1 MCLSRFLIPCSH
13 ILTSQKRTV
22 NEVDF
27 YSKSA
32 LKFLS
37 LTPSCCEG
45 YHPPGTPLSPCSS
58 NESLSKSTEKV
69 KIDMKGCSDLVFYQS
84 HLQPHLYTDLAKDYM
99 DYLADARAAIRD
111 CRLRCLCWS
120 HLYNGEDPPCTEVTS
135 DRYRSPSSNSVSAL
149 NGHLPNRSN
158 SDISGNLKVSNE
170 LPTCRSRSTTDFERN
185 KSEVDLGY
193 FIKTLFQKLEN
204 MPQNSFYVNIVLTG
218 VLTRLAH
225 YPQPLLKS
233 FLLNYNMV
241 LKPGVRSLFQVSFQT
256 G

>member
-1 MCLSRFLIPCSH
+1 MLCTSRFLIPCSH

-32 LKFLS
+32 IKFLS

-45 YHPPGTPLSPCSS
+45 YHTPETPLSPYSS
-58 NESLSKSTEKV
+58 DECLSRSAEKV
-69 KIDMKGCSDLVFYQS
+69 KIDVKGHSDLVFYQS
-84 HLQPHLYTDLAKDYM
+84 HLQPMPYVGVSKDYM
-99 DYLADARAAIRD
+99 EYLADARLAIRD

-120 HLYNGEDPPCTEVTS
+120 HLYDGEDPSSSEAELIDS
-135 DRYRSPSSNSVSAL
+135 NRSHSSSTVASM

-158 SDISGNLKVSNE
+158 SDVSSSL
-170 LPTCRSRSTTDFERN
+170 LPSQQPSRSRSLSDFE
-185 KSEVDLGY
+185 KSKKDVDLGL
-193 FIKTLFQKLEN
+193 FIKTLFHKLEN

-218 VLTRLAH
+218 VLTRLSH

-241 LKPGVRSLFQVSFQT
+241 LKPGVRSMFQVRI
-256 G
+256 